1 MANLSF
7 NQSCL
12 ITGLTFLID
21 FTTFCTLDR
30 TVNVTVI

>member
-12 ITGLTFLID
+12 ITGLIFLIY
-21 FTTFCTLDR
+21 FTTFSRLDH